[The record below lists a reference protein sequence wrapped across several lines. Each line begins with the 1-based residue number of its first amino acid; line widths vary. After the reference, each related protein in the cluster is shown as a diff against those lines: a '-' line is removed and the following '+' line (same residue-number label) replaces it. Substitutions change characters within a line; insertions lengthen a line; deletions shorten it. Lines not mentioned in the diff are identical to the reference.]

1 MPSEYHI
8 SQTDVLDEFD
18 LEDKQIELLNGDK
31 VEFNAFTL
39 LDPIKKDEQVWY
51 GLHVGFG

>member
-18 LEDKQIELLNGDK
+18 PEDKQIELLNGDK